1 MAVIPDQQILG
12 ARACDCL
19 RIALPCR
26 CSGCYRHLSG
36 VAEPGLMNKTV
47 KRTSLRK
54 LSELVDKPLADAFKK
69 QGFASREIVTRW
81 PQIVGADIALNAE
94 PMRMQW
100 QRKNNEIDSE
110 PGTLVLR
117 VEGPAA
123 IEIQH
128 QTGLIIE
135 RVNRFF
141 GWQAVGAI
149 ALRQAP
155 LTRREVRKTRPKP
168 DPAAAKRIADSLTGI
183 ADDPLRQAL
192 GRLGA
197 AVKRP

>member
-1 MAVIPDQQILG
+1 
-12 ARACDCL
+12 
-19 RIALPCR
+19 
-26 CSGCYRHLSG
+26 
-36 VAEPGLMNKTV
+36 MNKST
-47 KRTSLRK
+47 RYAPRR

-81 PQIVGADIALNAE
+81 PEIVGREIAMYAE
-94 PMRMQW
+94 PLKMQW
-100 QRKNNEIDSE
+100 PRSPDETNPE

-123 IEIQH
+123 IEVQH
-128 QTGLIIE
+128 QSGLIIE

-141 GWQAVGAI
+141 GWHAVGTV

-155 LTRREVRKTRPKP
+155 LTHKKPSKIRPKM
-168 DPAAAKRIADSLTGI
+168 DPAAAKRVAEGLDIANESLR
-183 ADDPLRQAL
+183 DAL

>member
-1 MAVIPDQQILG
+1 
-12 ARACDCL
+12 
-19 RIALPCR
+19 
-26 CSGCYRHLSG
+26 
-36 VAEPGLMNKTV
+36 MNKTA
-47 KRTSLRK
+47 KSFPRK

-81 PQIVGADIALNAE
+81 PQIVGAEIALYAE
-94 PMRMQW
+94 PLRMQW
-100 QRKNNEIDSE
+100 PRKMNESDSE

-123 IEIQH
+123 IEVQH
-128 QTGLIIE
+128 QSGLIIE

-141 GWQAVGAI
+141 GWQAVGNI

-155 LTRREVRKTRPKP
+155 LTRRETRKKRQKP
-168 DPAAAKRIADSLTGI
+168 DPAAAQRVAETLDIADE
-183 ADDPLRQAL
+183 PLRQAL